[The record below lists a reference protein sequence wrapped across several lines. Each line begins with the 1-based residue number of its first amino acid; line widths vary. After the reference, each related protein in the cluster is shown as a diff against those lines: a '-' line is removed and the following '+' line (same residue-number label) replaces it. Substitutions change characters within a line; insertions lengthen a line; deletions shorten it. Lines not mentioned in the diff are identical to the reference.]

1 MKVLKYLFFLLLIAI
16 IGLSIYIATIDGKY
30 DVKQSR
36 IIKAPIEVV
45 YNDVNDF
52 KNWQHWGPWYEMDS
66 TIVAS
71 FPEVTSGEGA
81 SYTWTGKDGDGSMKT
96 ISLIPNKEIIQQ
108 TDFGTGT
115 TPEVYWNFNDV
126 EGGTEVIW
134 GMRGENSFME
144 KGFWLFNGGIEEN
157 MLPMYDR
164 GLELLD
170 QHITKKL
177 DEHSFETKGVVDYGG
192 GFYLYK
198 SASCKVDAIGENSE
212 RMFRDLM
219 TYITENNILP
229 SGKPF
234 SLTHKWDE
242 ENNTTLFSA
251 CVPVKERIITNGD
264 VLTGQMK
271 TQKTF
276 KTTLKGDYK
285 FLYNSW
291 MNSFKA
297 LEEQELIPLE
307 GGEPFEVY
315 LIGPHDT
322 TNPLKWVTEIYIPI
336 Q

>member
-1 MKVLKYLFFLLLIAI
+1 MKVIKYLFFLLLIAV
-16 IGLSIYIATIDGKY
+16 IGLSIYIATVDGNY
-30 DVKQSR
+30 DLKQSR
-36 IIKAPIEVV
+36 IIKAPVEVV

-52 KNWQHWGPWYEMDS
+52 KSWQHWGPWYEMDS

-71 FPEVTSGEGA
+71 YPEVTIGEGA
-81 SYTWTGKDGDGSMKT
+81 SYTWTGKDGDGTMKT
-96 ISLIPNKEIIQQ
+96 ISIIPNKEIIQQ
-108 TDFGTGT
+108 IDFGTGT
-115 TPEVYWNFNDV
+115 TPEVYWNFSEV
-126 EGGTEVIW
+126 EDGTEVTW

-177 DEHSFETKGVVDYGG
+177 DEHTFEVKGIIDYGG

-198 SASCKVDAIGENSE
+198 TASCNVNDIDKNSE
-212 RMFRDLM
+212 RMFGDLM
-219 TYITENNILP
+219 AYITENNILP

-242 ENNTTLFSA
+242 ENNTTMFSA
-251 CVPVKERIITNGD
+251 CVPVRERINTNGD
-264 VLTGQMK
+264 VLTGHMK

-276 KTTLKGDYK
+276 KTILRGDYK
-285 FLYNSW
+285 FLYDSW

-297 LEEQELIPLE
+297 IEEQGLIPINN
-307 GGEPFEVY
+307 GEPFEVY
-315 LIGPHDT
+315 IVGPHDT
-322 TNPLKWVTEIYIPI
+322 PNPLKWVTEIYIPI
-336 Q
+336 E